1 MPDVFSFMCPTTS
14 VDSLLNL
21 LFVENDIDRVN
32 MFGQYLKLPSMDANF
47 EFMKI
52 EEEIKHHFVNPQQ
65 RAATNMIFTS
75 NWILNNFAV
84 ALKPTGLS
92 LQQFN
97 VLSVLHGQPKHTAT
111 VNLIKDRLI
120 DRMPN
125 VSRLLNKLL
134 DKRLIEKERNL
145 SDQRVVYVKLTE
157 EGLALKIKGRII
169 IDQTTLKLS
178 DQEADSLNDLLE
190 KIRK

>member
-1 MPDVFSFMCPTTS
+1 
-14 VDSLLNL
+14 
-21 LFVENDIDRVN
+21 
-32 MFGQYLKLPSMDANF
+32 MDATF
-47 EFMKI
+47 EIMKI
-52 EEEIKHHFVNPQQ
+52 EEEIKHHFVSPQQ
-65 RAATNMIFTS
+65 RAATNIIFTS

-97 VLSVLHGQPKHTAT
+97 VLSVLNGQANHTAT

-134 DKRLIEKERNL
+134 DKGLIEKERNL
-145 SDQRVVYVKLTE
+145 SDQRVVYVKLTD
-157 EGLALKIKGRII
+157 EGRALKIKGRMI
-169 IDQTTLKLS
+169 IDQATLKLN
-178 DQEADSLNDLLE
+178 DDEADSLNELLE